1 MVFRL
6 QMPGGML
13 VFGQVALVLTGLASL
28 ALSPPAMGRMLL
40 IPVTEHGRV
49 HMLRHAL
56 LAGGSLIARGPV
68 AGSYIVFGDRSRIAP
83 SIYADGVLTLKG
95 SGALCGTPA

>member
-6 QMPGGML
+6 KRPGAIL
-13 VFGQVALVLTGLASL
+13 VLGQIALVVIGLVSL

-40 IPVTEHGRV
+40 IPLTERGKA
-49 HMLRHAL
+49 HMLSHAL

-68 AGSYIVFGDRSRIAP
+68 AGSYVVYGDRSRIAP
-83 SIYADGVLTLKG
+83 SVYADGVLTVKG
-95 SGALCGTPA
+95 SGTLCGTSA